1 MTRTMKI
8 LKSRYFQTNYGPTS
22 IDLEIGMP
30 AIHMAATNSGF
41 SKNQYQKIY
50 KNHQKSLKILEIKR
64 EKKTLLFFFWNEPLP
79 IHCPQP
85 RSQRIVVCLRC
96 FLPGRSTW
104 EETLAIPS
112 DNKAVDSAFDI
123 IDHIKPL
130 QILEDE
136 IYNSKD
142 FRQYLLQDIIRELKK
157 NWLPVMQDIACPS
170 GTLSGQR
177 LYNSRASWTKSARAV
192 PSWHATRGTE
202 VADRGAGYH
211 PAPKR
216 DGTVQYNVWEPLK
229 IQFVPI
235 CSNGNVCMFNW
246 VW

>member
-1 MTRTMKI
+1 M
-8 LKSRYFQTNYGPTS
+8 
-22 IDLEIGMP
+22 
-30 AIHMAATNSGF
+30 
-41 SKNQYQKIY
+41 
-50 KNHQKSLKILEIKR
+50 QKSSKIIKEFWR
-64 EKKTLLFFFWNEPLP
+64 SSGKKTLVISTVLGFFFWNEPLP

-142 FRQYLLQDIIRELKK
+142 FRKYLLQDIIRNWKK
-157 NWLPVMQDIACPS
+157 LIASHAGHCLPIWYSIRATPLQFACFLNQICLCCS
-170 GTLSGQR
+170 LLTC
-177 LYNSRASWTKSARAV
+177 
-192 PSWHATRGTE
+192 HTRHWSCI
-202 VADRGAGYH
+202 DRGSITILH
-211 PAPKR
+211 PKR
-216 DGTVQYNVWEPLK
+216 DATVQYNVWEPLK

-235 CSNGNVCMFNW
+235 CSNGNVCMLHYYMLYRW